1 MDFISS
7 LSHVKL
13 NIVFLILVL
22 PIIYQK
28 YAKRWSACTGKYFT
42 EGKVIWSSYDYTG
55 SHSSNEKVAIIN
67 FHYWIDGE
75 LFHSHYYCPKNSG
88 DHFVKKYPAGSM
100 IPVFYSIKSPSYCV
114 IDKPPSSFQILSDSV
129 GTYMVPIFI
138 IANAGLGILH
148 LL

>member
-13 NIVFLILVL
+13 NIVLLILVL

-28 YAKRWSACTGKYFT
+28 YAKRWSACTGKYLT

-55 SHSSNEKVAIIN
+55 SHSNNEKVAIID

-75 LFHSHYYCPKNSG
+75 LFHSHYYCPKALVTITSRN
-88 DHFVKKYPAGSM
+88 
-100 IPVFYSIKSPSYCV
+100 
-114 IDKPPSSFQILSDSV
+114 ILQV
-129 GTYMVPIFI
+129 V
-138 IANAGLGILH
+138 
-148 LL
+148 